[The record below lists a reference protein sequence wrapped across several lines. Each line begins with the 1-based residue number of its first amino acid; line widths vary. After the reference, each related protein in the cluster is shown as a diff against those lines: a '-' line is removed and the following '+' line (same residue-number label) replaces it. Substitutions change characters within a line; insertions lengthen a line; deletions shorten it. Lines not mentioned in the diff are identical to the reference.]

1 MSWHRCENGEDVRPT
16 EVDDTS
22 SAVYVYVRRNIVEV
36 AESQER
42 PAHYEWDE
50 LRIPRSSWEIW
61 EQVEINADAISDV
74 ASMAAGNE
82 VSVNDLA
89 DAFAEYVEYNE
100 SKV

>member
-1 MSWHRCENGEDVRPT
+1 MSWHRCENGEDVRPK

-50 LRIPRSSWEIW
+50 LLIPRSSWEIW

-74 ASMAAGNE
+74 ASMAADNE

-89 DAFAEYVEYNE
+89 DAFAEYVEYKE